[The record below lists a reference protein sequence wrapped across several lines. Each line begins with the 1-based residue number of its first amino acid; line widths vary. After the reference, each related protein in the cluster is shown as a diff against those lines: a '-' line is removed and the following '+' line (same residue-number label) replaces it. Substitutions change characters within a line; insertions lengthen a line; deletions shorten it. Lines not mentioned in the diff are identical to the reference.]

1 MSGTAYNDDA
11 SSSPTKEEGPQSY
24 YEKNSENS
32 SDQYDQ
38 YEEVHELAR
47 QVTSQS
53 VHTSGGEL
61 VNPFIDSTDPA
72 LNPNSEK
79 FNSKSW
85 MRHVLNISSRDPE
98 NHPPLTAGVAFKNLG
113 AYGFGTSADYQKTV
127 ANITLEL
134 FTLAKKVTGLQQKTK
149 IQILQ
154 NFHGLVKCGETCMV
168 LGRPGR

>member
-1 MSGTAYNDDA
+1 MSGNPYPSKEDDE
-11 SSSPTKEEGPQSY
+11 PHSY
-24 YEKNSENS
+24 YEKNSEES
-32 SDQYDQ
+32 SEQ
-38 YEEVHELAR
+38 YEEVHQLAR
-47 QVTSQS
+47 QITSQS
-53 VHTSGGEL
+53 VHTNGGEL

-79 FNSKSW
+79 FNSKAW
-85 MRHVLNISSRDPE
+85 MRHVINISSRDPE

-113 AYGFGTSADYQKTV
+113 AYGFGTSADYQKNV